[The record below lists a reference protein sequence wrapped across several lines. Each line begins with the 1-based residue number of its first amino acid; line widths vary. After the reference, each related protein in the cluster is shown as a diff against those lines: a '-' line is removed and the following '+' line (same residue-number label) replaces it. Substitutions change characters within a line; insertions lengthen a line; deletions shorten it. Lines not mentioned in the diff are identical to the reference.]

1 MPWRLQSPIRFS
13 GCGRRAAVSPRKV
26 IPCKIAVILA
36 ASIQGSVFRAAAAQE
51 QSPII
56 PPICATEE
64 AAVITLIE
72 DHGMADDVAPEKLTA
87 AFEAMLDARAACY
100 GGQTERA
107 VAQYDAILSG
117 LGRLHIGRKE

>member
-1 MPWRLQSPIRFS
+1 MQWRLQSPIWIS
-13 GCGRRAAVSPRKV
+13 QCGRRTAVSLRWF

-36 ASIQGSVFRAAAAQE
+36 ASIQGWAVHTAVAQE

-64 AAVITLIE
+64 AVVITLIE

-100 GGQTERA
+100 AGQTERA
-107 VAQYDAILSG
+107 VAQYDAILDN
-117 LGRLHIGRKE
+117 LGRLHIGRRE